1 MWKWKASAIRLK
13 PIINKT
19 KAEHHDGGM
28 PVHKFGQEFAGGNHD
43 NHCDDDRAH
52 RHDDVIDHRH
62 GGDDRID
69 GKHGIQYQDLR
80 DHAPKRRVFLVVG
93 NGKRLCPSRR
103 SCSSVVAL

>member
-1 MWKWKASAIRLK
+1 MEGFRNQAETDHQQ
-13 PIINKT
+13 KT

-43 NHCDDDRAH
+43 SHCDDDRAH

-80 DHAPKRRVFLVVG
+80 DHAPKRRVFFWLSATA
-93 NGKRLCPSRR
+93 NRLCPSRR